1 MDKEQLYLISVCCDR
16 NQKTHQSPQDRKD
29 QNSVMTRLRL
39 ERDLANV
46 DAEEKQ
52 FWVEEEAWA
61 KAWGL
66 FEELWGLQGEQS
78 LGWEQYSWSH
88 WKRAW

>member
-52 FWVEEEAWA
+52 F
-61 KAWGL
+61 
-66 FEELWGLQGEQS
+66 
-78 LGWEQYSWSH
+78 
-88 WKRAW
+88 